1 MKSSKRKA
9 PQISSFAAPSKADI
23 AAFDALPDEEK
34 RRILEAEIES
44 GLRGV
49 PRKVTAED
57 IIAAVD
63 ARLADA

>member
-1 MKSSKRKA
+1 MKRSRRKA
-9 PQISSFAAPSKADI
+9 PQISSFAAPPKADI
-23 AAFDALPDEEK
+23 AVFDALPDEER

-44 GLRGV
+44 GLRGA
-49 PRKVTAED
+49 PRNVTAED